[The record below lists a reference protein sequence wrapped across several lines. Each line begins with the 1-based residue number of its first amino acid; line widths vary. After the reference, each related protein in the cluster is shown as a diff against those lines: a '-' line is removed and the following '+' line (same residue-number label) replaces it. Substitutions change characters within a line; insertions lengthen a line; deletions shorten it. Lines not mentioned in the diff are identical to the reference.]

1 MGVVNYLKLN
11 LIEIIKFNNRDNMSL
26 YIEYFGITKE
36 MLIANT
42 EILQNYLQGPV
53 ALYGGWIVMHYLAA
67 HAYSTYCVNW
77 SWYGFLSS
85 PLITTTPICRGLSW
99 MIYESANTISHVWLL
114 IGTTLSVYLV
124 KKRN

>member
-1 MGVVNYLKLN
+1 MEVVNYLKLN
-11 LIEIIKFNNRDNMSL
+11 LIEIIKFNNRDIMSL
-26 YIEYFGITKE
+26 YNEYFGLSKE
-36 MLIANT
+36 MLLANT
-42 EILQNYLQGPV
+42 AIFQDYLQGPF
-53 ALYGGWIVMHYLAA
+53 ALYAGWILIHYLAA

-99 MIYESANTISHVWLL
+99 VIYEGSNTISHVWVL

-124 KKRN
+124 KKR